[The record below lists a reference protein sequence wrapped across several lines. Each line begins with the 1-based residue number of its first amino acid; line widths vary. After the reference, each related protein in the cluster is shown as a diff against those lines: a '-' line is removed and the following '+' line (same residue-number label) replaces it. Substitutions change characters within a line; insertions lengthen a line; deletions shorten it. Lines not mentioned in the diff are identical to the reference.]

1 MAETR
6 AQALQ
11 KGAASKEID
20 GMIANRFDAIE
31 KEMTLQR
38 EREERRDA
46 DLRQVLATLAK
57 MASNQAMNVSTRGTA
72 DQNEFP
78 SMNADLRDQ
87 IRLPPNQRS
96 QYGGVTR
103 LTKIDFPRFNGE
115 KYKEWLGKAE
125 QFFTIDNTPE
135 EKKVGIASM
144 HFVDEESTWH
154 LALMQEDEDALV
166 LSSWREYKS
175 RLKERFEEIMDDPM
189 AELKELRE
197 TEGIVE
203 YNKKFEL
210 IRTLL
215 KMSEEYLLS
224 AYLAGLRMDTQMHV
238 RMFNPQSTRQCLVL
252 GRLYEKTHPRRDVK
266 SNWTTTKP
274 QIINHQHK
282 GILPMK
288 KDEGWKQKENNGKL
302 RPFLSQTE
310 MSERRAKGLCYYCDE
325 KFTPEHFQKHK
336 KTQLY
341 SLDYEDE
348 GDLEMIWNEEGER
361 EQMDREV
368 VHISINAIAGISD
381 YTTMKVKGMHGKRT
395 LYVLI
400 DSGST
405 HNFIDSKITE
415 LLGCKVREAGRA
427 KVAVADGTKINVS
440 GRIDNFKWNFHGTQ
454 FMTDFMV
461 IPLGG
466 HDIVLGVQWLSTLGP
481 LTWDF
486 QKLEMV
492 FKWGSS
498 KVLLRGISPGSVRE
512 IKAKRVKENRDSDI
526 QLHMIYAYEESDWTP
541 MKLSV
546 LQSQGSERLG
556 VEEINELTEQFK
568 DIFEE
573 PKALPPFKENHN
585 HKIILKE
592 GSDPVNQRPYRY
604 AVQQKNEIDKMIQDL
619 LKAGTVQPSSST
631 YASPVVLVKKKD
643 NTWRLCVDY
652 RKLNEMTVKDRFPI
666 PLIEDLMDEL
676 GGSKVYSKIDLR
688 AGYHQVRMD
697 ESEIHKTAFCTHSG
711 HYEYL
716 VMPFGLTNAP
726 ATFQGLM
733 NLVFA
738 EYLRKFVLILC
749 DDILIY
755 ISSME
760 EQLVHL
766 KKVFQLM
773 RINQLFAKRS
783 KCEFATDKVEY
794 LGHFIQASGVSTD
807 PAKIKAVKEWPVPK
821 NLKDL
826 RGFLGLARYYRR
838 FAKHFG
844 TIARPLTVLT
854 KKDAFNW
861 NEEAHEAFVELKET
875 LCTAPVLALPRFDKQ
890 FIVETDACG
899 VGIGAVLMQE
909 GHPLAYISR
918 HLKGNQLHLSIYEKE
933 LLAVVYAVQKWCH

>member
-1 MAETR
+1 
-6 AQALQ
+6 
-11 KGAASKEID
+11 
-20 GMIANRFDAIE
+20 
-31 KEMTLQR
+31 
-38 EREERRDA
+38 
-46 DLRQVLATLAK
+46 
-57 MASNQAMNVSTRGTA
+57 
-72 DQNEFP
+72 
-78 SMNADLRDQ
+78 
-87 IRLPPNQRS
+87 
-96 QYGGVTR
+96 
-103 LTKIDFPRFNGE
+103 
-115 KYKEWLGKAE
+115 
-125 QFFTIDNTPE
+125 
-135 EKKVGIASM
+135 
-144 HFVDEESTWH
+144 
-154 LALMQEDEDALV
+154 
-166 LSSWREYKS
+166 
-175 RLKERFEEIMDDPM
+175 
-189 AELKELRE
+189 
-197 TEGIVE
+197 
-203 YNKKFEL
+203 
-210 IRTLL
+210 
-215 KMSEEYLLS
+215 
-224 AYLAGLRMDTQMHV
+224 
-238 RMFNPQSTRQCLVL
+238 
-252 GRLYEKTHPRRDVK
+252 
-266 SNWTTTKP
+266 
-274 QIINHQHK
+274 
-282 GILPMK
+282 
-288 KDEGWKQKENNGKL
+288 
-302 RPFLSQTE
+302 
-310 MSERRAKGLCYYCDE
+310 
-325 KFTPEHFQKHK
+325 
-336 KTQLY
+336 
-341 SLDYEDE
+341 
-348 GDLEMIWNEEGER
+348 
-361 EQMDREV
+361 
-368 VHISINAIAGISD
+368 
-381 YTTMKVKGMHGKRT
+381 
-395 LYVLI
+395 
-400 DSGST
+400 
-405 HNFIDSKITE
+405 
-415 LLGCKVREAGRA
+415 
-427 KVAVADGTKINVS
+427 
-440 GRIDNFKWNFHGTQ
+440 
-454 FMTDFMV
+454 MTDFMV

-631 YASPVVLVKKKD
+631 YAAPVVLVKKKD

-933 LLAVVYAVQKWCH
+933 LLAVVYAVQKRCH